1 MTATAPTAKT
11 FPNRLAIPV
20 LVAAALALGACE
32 NMSTTEQRMLSGG
45 ALGAGVGAVG
55 TVLTGGCVACG
66 AVIGGAVGT
75 GAGYIYDRMEKDKGR
90 P

>member
-90 P
+90 R